1 MISVCLA
8 SYNGEKYIK
17 EQIESILQQL
27 SVNDELIVSD
37 DGSTDHTLS
46 IIAEIGDPR
55 IKIYFHKSEVN
66 DLGCYSRSHYLVTR
80 NFECALSVALGDY
93 IFLADQDD
101 VWESDKV
108 SVTLAALQKYELVMS
123 NYSIIDGGGKVIC
136 ASHYRKNPISYT
148 LVGNLIRMPFHG
160 CCMAFTKD
168 LLKEVLPFPKKL
180 VMHDNWI
187 GLCAQMRHYDIGYI
201 SKPLIKYR
209 RHQLNV
215 SPSFKKSK
223 NPLWFKLWYRAVLLV
238 QAVRRVCHCGR
249 NCSFE

>member
-80 NFECALSVALGDY
+80 NFECALSVSAGD
-93 IFLADQDD
+93 
-101 VWESDKV
+101 
-108 SVTLAALQKYELVMS
+108 
-123 NYSIIDGGGKVIC
+123 
-136 ASHYRKNPISYT
+136 
-148 LVGNLIRMPFHG
+148 
-160 CCMAFTKD
+160 
-168 LLKEVLPFPKKL
+168 
-180 VMHDNWI
+180 
-187 GLCAQMRHYDIGYI
+187 
-201 SKPLIKYR
+201 
-209 RHQLNV
+209 QL
-215 SPSFKKSK
+215 F
-223 NPLWFKLWYRAVLLV
+223 
-238 QAVRRVCHCGR
+238 
-249 NCSFE
+249 

>member
-80 NFECALSVALGDY
+80 NFECALSVALWR
-93 IFLADQDD
+93 ADGLGNGNHD
-101 VWESDKV
+101 VADCGLLRFGHLLLYERLPKR
-108 SVTLAALQKYELVMS
+108 TRTECAAFFCAYSLLQEKNQWL
-123 NYSIIDGGGKVIC
+123 
-136 ASHYRKNPISYT
+136 YRT
-148 LVGNLIRMPFHG
+148 
-160 CCMAFTKD
+160 
-168 LLKEVLPFPKKL
+168 
-180 VMHDNWI
+180 
-187 GLCAQMRHYDIGYI
+187 
-201 SKPLIKYR
+201 
-209 RHQLNV
+209 
-215 SPSFKKSK
+215 
-223 NPLWFKLWYRAVLLV
+223 
-238 QAVRRVCHCGR
+238 
-249 NCSFE
+249 

>member
-93 IFLADQDD
+93 IF
-101 VWESDKV
+101 W
-108 SVTLAALQKYELVMS
+108 
-123 NYSIIDGGGKVIC
+123 
-136 ASHYRKNPISYT
+136 
-148 LVGNLIRMPFHG
+148 LIRMMFG
-160 CCMAFTKD
+160 NRIRCR
-168 LLKEVLPFPKKL
+168 LLLLLCKNI
-180 VMHDNWI
+180 NW
-187 GLCAQMRHYDIGYI
+187 
-201 SKPLIKYR
+201 
-209 RHQLNV
+209 
-215 SPSFKKSK
+215 
-223 NPLWFKLWYRAVLLV
+223 
-238 QAVRRVCHCGR
+238 
-249 NCSFE
+249 